1 MKRIYFDH
9 AATTPLDRRV
19 YDVMEE
25 YSLREY
31 GNASSLHTYGMKAR
45 AGILKSRETI
55 AQIINAQVSEIY
67 FTSGGT
73 ESDNLA
79 LKGSAYACR
88 DKGNHIITS
97 SFEHPAVLSPCKF
110 LESQGFKVTYL
121 PVDEYGMVNPSDVKK
136 NITKKTILVSIMH
149 ANNETGSIQDIEE
162 IGRITSENDVMF
174 HTDAVQTFGKI
185 PVDVKK
191 CGIDLLT
198 ISAHKIYGP
207 KGCGALYIKRGTDV
221 RPLIHGGSHERSRRA
236 GTENVAGIAGFGKA
250 AEIRADE
257 MEKEYN
263 LLSELEQYFKEKLL
277 NAVDGVYFNGNADKK
292 LPGFINVSFSGTEGE
307 SLLLSLDLAGIA
319 VSSGSAC
326 SSGSAEI
333 SHVLRAMGLPPDR
346 AAGSVRITLGKQ
358 NTTEDIDYAMEV
370 LPKAVKRLRELMTDY

>member
-31 GNASSLHTYGMKAR
+31 GNASSLHSFGKKAHT
-45 AGILKSRETI
+45 GIRNSRETI
-55 AQIINAQVSEIY
+55 ARIINAQEAEIY
-67 FTSGGT
+67 FTSSGT

-79 LKGSAYACR
+79 LKGSAYAYR

-97 SFEHPAVLSPCKF
+97 SFEHPAVLNSCKF
-110 LESQGFKVTYL
+110 LESENFRITYL
-121 PVDEYGMVNPSDVKK
+121 PVDENGMVNPSDIEKH
-136 NITKKTILVSIMH
+136 ITDNTILVSIMH
-149 ANNETGSIQDIEE
+149 ANNEIGTIQDIEE
-162 IGRITSENDVMF
+162 IGRITRENNVLF
-174 HTDAVQTFGKI
+174 HTDAVQTFVKI

-191 CGIDLLT
+191 CGIDLLSV
-198 ISAHKIYGP
+198 SAHKIYGP
-207 KGCGALYIKRGTDV
+207 KGCGALYIKKGTDIL
-221 RPLIHGGSHERSRRA
+221 PLIHGGSHERNWRA
-236 GTENVAGIAGFGKA
+236 GTENVAGIVGFGKA

-257 MEKEYN
+257 MEKEYDF
-263 LLSELEQYFKEKLL
+263 LSELEQYFREKLL
-277 NAVDGVYFNGNADKK
+277 NTIDGVCFNGNADKK
-292 LPGFINVSFSGTEGE
+292 LPGFINVSISGTEGE

-326 SSGSAEI
+326 ASGSAEI
-333 SHVLRAMGLPPDR
+333 SHVLHAMGLAPDR
-346 AAGSVRITLGKQ
+346 AAGSVRITLGKH

-370 LPKAVKRLRELMTDY
+370 LQKAVKRLRDLMSDH